1 MRGRNMHELQVR
13 NYHMRCL
20 DAAGNHPERDGNL
33 LIGMLVGVL
42 VAVPVT
48 VLLLVL
54 LRNSRFG
61 ARFFNRGPAAY
72 SRTFYSRT
80 ESGDH

>member
-1 MRGRNMHELQVR
+1 MRGRKMHELEVR

-20 DAAGNHPERDGNL
+20 DTAGNHPEKDGNL

-42 VAVPVT
+42 IAVPVT
-48 VLLLVL
+48 ILLLLL

-61 ARFFNRGPAAY
+61 ARIFSRGPAAY

-80 ESGDH
+80 DSGDH

>member
-1 MRGRNMHELQVR
+1 
-13 NYHMRCL
+13 MRCL
-20 DAAGNHPERDGNL
+20 GNPWNHPERDGSL
-33 LIGMLVGVL
+33 LIDMLVGVL

-72 SRTFYSRT
+72 SRTFYTRT
-80 ESGDH
+80 ESGDHGVM